1 MYHSRLIVISVVC
14 PCITTLHLVEPDII
28 SRFHLFEDWI
38 DHNALN
44 NSEVLTVIILLSKDT
59 NFSAGW
65 PYDIKHVLI
74 HKIFLQDLCRCWW
87 KNNRDF
93 VSNAEEVKHW
103 QGSKTKRKMGIKLV
117 D

>member
-44 NSEVLTVIILLSKDT
+44 NSRGFNSNFYPKILISQLDGPMISKM
-59 NFSAGW
+59 
-65 PYDIKHVLI
+65 
-74 HKIFLQDLCRCWW
+74 C
-87 KNNRDF
+87 
-93 VSNAEEVKHW
+93 
-103 QGSKTKRKMGIKLV
+103 
-117 D
+117 

>member
-44 NSEVLTVIILLSKDT
+44 NSEVLTVIVIQR
-59 NFSAGW
+59 
-65 PYDIKHVLI
+65 Y
-74 HKIFLQDLCRCWW
+74 
-87 KNNRDF
+87 
-93 VSNAEEVKHW
+93 
-103 QGSKTKRKMGIKLV
+103 
-117 D
+117 